1 MAAGAIAVTQQGIEM
16 ILMRRLA
23 SLLTMPILLV
33 DPRGD
38 LVFFNWAAAPILGR
52 RFENTG
58 AIVRGEW
65 STLFSPTHEDGS
77 AMKREEQPL
86 FVATERREPCH
97 RRGWVRGLDRVA
109 RDMEGIAFPLI
120 GQGERMLGAVGMF
133 WDPSAPPLPGIP
145 RPGGSIDLASPGGDR
160 PVELLLMRQLASY
173 LSMAFYL
180 VGPDESLLFFNEPAE
195 RMIGR
200 RFEEAEPMGMEEWSA
215 RLEPA
220 DERGEPI
227 ALEERPMFV
236 AQRRQLPV
244 HRRYSIR
251 SFDGARQRI
260 EGLAFPLVGERSRQ
274 LGAVGIFWE
283 VAGS

>member
-1 MAAGAIAVTQQGIEM
+1 MTQQGIEM

-33 DPRGD
+33 DPNGD

-58 AIVRGEW
+58 PIVRGEW
-65 STLFSPTHEDGS
+65 SALFSPAHRDGS

-97 RRGWVRGLDRVA
+97 RRGWVRGLDGIA

-133 WDPSAPPLPGIP
+133 WDPAAPPLPGIP
-145 RPGGSIDLASPGGDR
+145 RPGRPLDLASPGGDR

-173 LSMAFYL
+173 LKTAFFL
-180 VGPDESLLFFNEPAE
+180 VGPDESMLFFNEPAE
-195 RMIGR
+195 RLVGR
-200 RFEEAEPMGMEEWSA
+200 RFDEAEPSDMEEWSA
-215 RLEPA
+215 RLGPA
-220 DERGEPI
+220 DEHGLPI
-227 ALEERPMFV
+227 AREERPTVV
-236 AQRRQLPV
+236 AQRGQRALHPR
-244 HRRYSIR
+244 HSIPCY
-251 SFDGARQRI
+251 D
-260 EGLAFPLVGERSRQ
+260 
-274 LGAVGIFWE
+274 
-283 VAGS
+283 

>member
-1 MAAGAIAVTQQGIEM
+1 VAAGVIAMTQQGIEM

-33 DPRGD
+33 DPRRT

-52 RFENTG
+52 RFESTG
-58 AIVRGEW
+58 PIARGEW
-65 STLFSPTHEDGS
+65 SALFSPAHLDGS

-97 RRGWVRGLDRVA
+97 RRGSMRGLDGVV

-120 GQGERMLGAVGMF
+120 GQGERMLGAVAMF

-145 RPGGSIDLASPGGDR
+145 RPDRPLDLASPGGDR

-173 LSMAFYL
+173 LKTAFIL
-180 VGPDESLLFFNEPAE
+180 VGPDESLIFFNEPAE
-195 RMIGR
+195 RLIGR
-200 RFEEAEPMGMEEWSA
+200 RFEEAEETDMEEWSA

-220 DERGEPI
+220 DEHGRPL
-227 ALEERPMFV
+227 APEERPMFV
-236 AQRRQLPV
+236 AQRRQRPV

-251 SFDGARQRI
+251 TFDGVRQRI

-274 LGAVGIFWE
+274 LGSVGIFWE
-283 VAGS
+283 VAGP